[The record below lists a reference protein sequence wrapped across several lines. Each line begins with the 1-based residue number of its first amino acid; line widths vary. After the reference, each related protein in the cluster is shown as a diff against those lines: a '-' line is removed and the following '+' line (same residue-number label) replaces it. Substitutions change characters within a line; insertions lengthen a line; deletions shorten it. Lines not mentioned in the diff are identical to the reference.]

1 MIDKRRY
8 EIFTVIVI
16 CLILYAL
23 SVYFDLAEIL
33 FGLSHRFE
41 YLQVDEF
48 FIFLLIAGCGIGYLG
63 MRQMKALRREVAER
77 KRIEAA
83 LKESEQ
89 YATAL
94 FKTMQTGMV
103 VIDRQS
109 RCILDVN
116 PAAREMIGVAREKII
131 GRKCHNYICPNSR
144 GECPIADQGQIIDRS
159 ERILLKA
166 DGTQMPVLKSVI
178 ATTLRGSLCLIE
190 TFTDLTERK
199 ALEEQL
205 KELSLT
211 DDLTGISNRRGFMQ
225 LAEKQILLAERIKCE
240 LYLIFADIDNMK
252 WINDTLGHDMGDEAI
267 CDVAQLICCSLRRT
281 DLVGC
286 GRLGGDEFAMLLTS
300 VTMVQ
305 GEHPVLERIKAK
317 QRELNARPDRR
328 YQLEISFG
336 SARFDPENPC
346 TLEQLVAEA
355 DQKMYECKRSR
366 KEKNNG
372 S

>member
-1 MIDKRRY
+1 MIDKRPF
-8 EIFTVIVI
+8 EIFAVIGLCLTV
-16 CLILYAL
+16 YGM
-23 SVYFDLAEIL
+23 SVYFDLAERL
-33 FGLSHRFE
+33 FHLSIRYE
-41 YLQVDEF
+41 YLQFDEF
-48 FIFLLIAGCGIGYLG
+48 FIFLMITGCGVGYLG
-63 MRQMKALRREVAER
+63 LRQVEALRREVMER
-77 KRIEAA
+77 KRVEAA

-103 VIDRQS
+103 VIDRHT
-109 RCILDVN
+109 RNILDVN
-116 PAAREMIGVAREKII
+116 PAAQQMIGVTREKII
-131 GRKCHNYICPNSR
+131 GRECHNYICPTSR
-144 GECPIADQGQIIDRS
+144 GDCPITDHRQIIDRS

-166 DGTQMPVLKSVI
+166 DGTRMPVLKSVI
-178 ATTLRGSLCLIE
+178 ATNLRGRLCLIE

-225 LAEKQILLAERIKCE
+225 FAEKQMQLAERMKCE
-240 LYLIFADIDNMK
+240 LHLIFADIDNMK

-267 CDVAQLICCSLRRT
+267 CEAAQLLCCSLRRA
-281 DLVGC
+281 DIIGC

-305 GEHPVLERIKAK
+305 GEHPALERIKARL
-317 QRELNARPDRR
+317 QELNALPDRK

-336 SARFDPENPC
+336 TARFDPENPC
-346 TLEQLVAEA
+346 TLNQLFGEA
-355 DQKMYECKRSR
+355 DRKMYECKRSR
-366 KEKNNG
+366 KAMRAD